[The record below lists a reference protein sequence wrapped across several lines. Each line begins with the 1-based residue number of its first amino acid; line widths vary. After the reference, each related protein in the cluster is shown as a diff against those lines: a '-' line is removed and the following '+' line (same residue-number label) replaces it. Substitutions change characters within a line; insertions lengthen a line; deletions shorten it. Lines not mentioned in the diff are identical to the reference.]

1 MQEFKEEKGKNE
13 NNEELMSEQQ
23 KQELAAA
30 YKRSETVRKILIAVG
45 VLIFVC
51 VIFYVISNSRS
62 CAESAMEEV
71 GEPELAAYFGGNGL
85 KPGVSVKVKNKSGN
99 PIKVRFECVVY
110 DVNGNKSTTVSS
122 PYELIMPGDTV
133 EIVGTTSDSY
143 YMSQYAD
150 KCASISKLNYSV
162 IKQN

>member
-30 YKRSETVRKILIAVG
+30 YKRSETVRKILIAAG

-62 CAESAMEEV
+62 CTESAMEEV
-71 GEPELAAYFGGNGL
+71 GEPALGALQKGNGL
-85 KPGVSVKVKNKSGN
+85 TPIVTVTVKNNSDK
-99 PIKVRFECVVY
+99 PITVMFHCVVY
-110 DVNGNKSTTVSS
+110 GSDGNKTTTISSTH
-122 PYELIMPGDTV
+122 ELIMPGETV
-133 EIVGTTSDSY
+133 KITGVTANIYAVTEFNERCVRISALSY
-143 YMSQYAD
+143 DVS
-150 KCASISKLNYSV
+150 
-162 IKQN
+162 